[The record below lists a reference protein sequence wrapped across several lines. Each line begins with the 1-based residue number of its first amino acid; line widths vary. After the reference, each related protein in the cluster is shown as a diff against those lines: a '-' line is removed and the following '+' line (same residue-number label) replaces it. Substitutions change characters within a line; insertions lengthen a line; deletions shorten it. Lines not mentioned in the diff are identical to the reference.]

1 MNFDIRYLFGFEKV
15 ISDNPPKPE
24 RHSDALRAEIDT

>member
-1 MNFDIRYLFGFEKV
+1 MNFDIRYIFGFEKV

-24 RHSDALRAEIDT
+24 RHLDALLTEIDT